1 VRDPLGNIWWV
12 VQHVEDVPADEV
24 AFRLQDPKYAE
35 SMRHTQATLDA
46 ELDTAGR
53 NWSSPPVLTRTDA
66 NDQAG
71 SDLAEVINLPLLAAE
86 SGDRDASQWA
96 VGRWF
101 GSALCRP

>member
-71 SDLAEVINLPLLAAE
+71 SDLAEVINLPLLPR
-86 SGDRDASQWA
+86 G
-96 VGRWF
+96 GR
-101 GSALCRP
+101 GTLARICR